1 MIYLNYTKRPIAFY
15 FLQFCSRCGSGSGD
29 HDDSTAMSLTEAM
42 ATPACAGFM
51 LEFCSACQQFFCGKC
66 YAGPQQSVCPSC
78 EAPFD
83 KDEPREDL
91 YHRLEIQLASRVSHP
106 KKTVFNLIAAL
117 SLKQYFGDGTPK
129 DKVRGL
135 NGMVRI
141 SVEGSSIGL
150 GYAAAM
156 HFHGIGTKQNVPRS
170 LNLIQLAI
178 EAEQKQLIQQQQQHH
193 AARSQVDGAE
203 DSSSSPSPAPAAART
218 SHPKSGAIAA
228 LDCIQEGNMLSQPLI
243 GTTVTVVCLTSAK
256 GVKYNSKVGTIVE
269 APPPGTKRG
278 RAAVQLDSIEMG
290 ATPISF
296 QLKNLRIHPK
306 RLPRAGSTV
315 TIVYLSSDA
324 GADYNMKKGKVVQ
337 QPPLQPPL
345 APGRV
350 LVLLEGA
357 SKPMS
362 FRFVN
367 LYVSSEPDPTNP
379 CPICITN
386 EDDYSG
392 SRSID
397 EYHLASEFRMC
408 SACGQQFCSECAR
421 DLAANMAKEHAN
433 SRKAAAASPLSSSVC
448 PTCRASWIT
457 GEEEGVERI
466 LHLVHKRAPGRHT
479 GGAQYSLATFYDVGA
494 HGIRKDAREAAKWWK
509 RSADNGFMPAQYN
522 LARAY
527 LQVHGPVLPGIKQNF
542 KEAARLYTLVAD
554 AGLREGQYKIA
565 MMCLKGHDGVP
576 QNYVQAARRFRQSA
590 EGGHI
595 EAMHELGN
603 LLALTHIAICDFRSA
618 KYWLERAVA
627 AYKATEP
634 AFKGAQIDLSQ
645 LNQFLELKRLQEA
658 AGKQFGIKTSVSSVA
673 SGNGVATTFAY
684 SKK

>member
-1 MIYLNYTKRPIAFY
+1 MPPPSSAAPTISISNLSQFRVLKTLHATGPIAFY

-91 YHRLEIQLASRVSHP
+91 YHRLVMQLASRVSHP

-218 SHPKSGAIAA
+218 SHPKSG
-228 LDCIQEGNMLSQPLI
+228 
-243 GTTVTVVCLTSAK
+243 
-256 GVKYNSKVGTIVE
+256 
-269 APPPGTKRG
+269 
-278 RAAVQLDSIEMG
+278 
-290 ATPISF
+290 
-296 QLKNLRIHPK
+296 
-306 RLPRAGSTV
+306 STV

-337 QPPLQPPL
+337 QPPQQPPL